1 MTEPRTPR
9 RRRGTAARRPV
20 PRDSPWTRPLQ
31 RVAAGYFVF
40 IAVLSLILVAWAE
53 NPDRNIDTMA
63 AHGLTPL
70 QIQQHL
76 AGYSYGVGAQI
87 IESLLYLRIAW
98 GCRRGRRWAFW
109 LALVAAT
116 ITGFG
121 AFWVPLRPAAHAGLD
136 TCTLIVHAFVN
147 DLPGVLLALAL
158 AARLVVHRHVW
169 APRHAPVR
177 RDQPAAAERW
187 STTHG

>member
-1 MTEPRTPR
+1 MTEPWIPR
-9 RRRGTAARRPV
+9 RSGGAARRRV
-20 PRDSPWTRPLQ
+20 SRDSPWTRPLQ

-40 IAVLSLILVAWAE
+40 VAVLSLILVAWAE
-53 NPDRNIDTMA
+53 NPYRNIDTMA

-98 GCRRGRRWAFW
+98 GCHRGRPWAFW

-136 TCTLIVHAFVN
+136 TPTLIVHAFVN

-158 AARLVVHRHVW
+158 AARLVVHRHV
-169 APRHAPVR
+169 R
-177 RDQPAAAERW
+177 RTPTRPGRREQPAAKEHR